1 MNSLDKPIFRL
12 AIPSILTALSTPL
25 IGIADTAM
33 IGHLPDVAFMGAV
46 STANLIFNALFWCLG
61 FLRMGTTALVS
72 QYHGAGDD
80 RASAGILCRSLLV
93 ALFLG
98 VVIVLFSPWISRA
111 GFALAGGSAEV
122 QHWGGQ
128 YFAIRVW
135 EAPLTLSLLTLNGF
149 FLGTANALAPLL
161 VMAVA
166 NVVNLGADYAL
177 IFGRW
182 GAPKL
187 GVEGAAWASVLG
199 NASAMLV
206 AVLLLIFRYRS
217 HVRAWPERIWDLR
230 PMRRLLQ
237 TNVLL
242 FGRTLCLQ
250 FAQFLMLAMVSRMG
264 DAQLAANAVVLQVWG
279 LASFAVDGFAH
290 AAETLVGNGLGGRRF
305 VEARQMARRIIL
317 WGTGLGLG
325 FGLLYFFALQP
336 IAALFTRHS
345 EVVDKVAAL
354 YLLIALIQPLNAVV
368 FVLDGIFI
376 GANDI
381 GYLFKAMAVAA
392 FAVFAPA
399 ALILVYWLDGGLY
412 GAWLAYNCLMIG
424 RFLTLWPRYRS
435 DVWLR
440 SFVEKDEEYQAQV
453 N

>member
-61 FLRMGTTALVS
+61 FLRMGTTALIS
-72 QYHGAGDD
+72 QYHGAGND
-80 RASAGILCRSLLV
+80 RASAGILYRSLLL

-135 EAPLTLSLLTLNGF
+135 EAPLTLSVLTLNGF

-161 VMAVA
+161 VMVVA

-177 IFGRW
+177 IFGHW

-199 NASAMLV
+199 NA
-206 AVLLLIFRYRS
+206 
-217 HVRAWPERIWDLR
+217 
-230 PMRRLLQ
+230 
-237 TNVLL
+237 
-242 FGRTLCLQ
+242 
-250 FAQFLMLAMVSRMG
+250 
-264 DAQLAANAVVLQVWG
+264 
-279 LASFAVDGFAH
+279 
-290 AAETLVGNGLGGRRF
+290 
-305 VEARQMARRIIL
+305 
-317 WGTGLGLG
+317 
-325 FGLLYFFALQP
+325 
-336 IAALFTRHS
+336 
-345 EVVDKVAAL
+345 
-354 YLLIALIQPLNAVV
+354 
-368 FVLDGIFI
+368 
-376 GANDI
+376 
-381 GYLFKAMAVAA
+381 
-392 FAVFAPA
+392 
-399 ALILVYWLDGGLY
+399 
-412 GAWLAYNCLMIG
+412 
-424 RFLTLWPRYRS
+424 
-435 DVWLR
+435 
-440 SFVEKDEEYQAQV
+440 
-453 N
+453 